1 MADFDD
7 SAARFEGEPE
17 YHALTT
23 VSRHDQQLTRNSKR
37 TVMNAATDLPPLVE
51 IAMNLPAA
59 APQMAATD
67 RKRTTSSPPRSH
79 LLTLIDLLLQMT
91 LA

>member
-1 MADFDD
+1 
-7 SAARFEGEPE
+7 
-17 YHALTT
+17 
-23 VSRHDQQLTRNSKR
+23 
-37 TVMNAATDLPPLVE
+37 MNAATDLPPLVE